1 MITCLERTADDLF
14 TRCNNNEMKA
24 NADKCHFLLSTNE
37 KLKAS
42 ISNYRI
48 INIDK
53 EKLLGVT
60 IDNHLKCESHIK
72 NLCSKASQKLYAL
85 SRISLYMSL
94 NQRRMVMQS
103 FVMPQFGYCPL
114 LWMNHNRSLNNNTN
128 RIHERALGIVYRD
141 KKSTF

>member
-42 ISNYRI
+42 ISNYTI

-94 NQRRMVMQS
+94 NQRRMVMPS

-128 RIHERALGIVYRD
+128 RIHERVLGIVYRD